1 MGRMRRLRSDLGQ
14 RHAQRTH
21 RAVGVGVLIG
31 LVAGVIAFGV
41 PMSAAFGNAGDRVVG
56 WVMLVS
62 ILVCG
67 VVGGYVALVLAA
79 RNS

>member
-1 MGRMRRLRSDLGQ
+1 M
-14 RHAQRTH
+14 
-21 RAVGVGVLIG
+21 LIG

-56 WVMLVS
+56 WVMLVP

-67 VVGGYVALVLAA
+67 AICGYVALLLAT
-79 RNS
+79 RDNETTSRRPPRPP

>member
-1 MGRMRRLRSDLGQ
+1 MGGMWRLGWDL
-14 RHAQRTH
+14 
-21 RAVGVGVLIG
+21 RATPCGTNSSCCRVGVLIG

-41 PMSAAFGNAGDRVVG
+41 PASAAFGNAGDRVVG
-56 WVMLVS
+56 WVMLVP

-79 RNS
+79 RNG